1 MARYKAGVD
10 SYFTVLDAQR
20 SAYAAQQGLLAL
32 EQIKLNNQ
40 IEIYK
45 VLGGG
50 ISKV

>member
-1 MARYKAGVD
+1 
-10 SYFTVLDAQR
+10 
-20 SAYAAQQGLLAL
+20 AYAAQQGLLAL